1 MTSWRFDVVGPM
13 GLVNQ
18 IMWGVVIFKAI
29 SKKAQGATILLI
41 GYILFIISLVHDA
54 LMMNRIIQ
62 SNFFLTPILGYPG
75 FMASFLLIFIQR
87 LSILNNSLLH
97 STKDIAVKN
106 KKMEELFSEV
116 IETAEDLE
124 KISKTIEKSTTTLN
138 DEMHQQS
145 SSLEETSAVIEEVS
159 GNIES
164 VAKNAENQDKDIKE
178 SRSLLDN
185 YAISLGVITSAAKDN
200 VSKSTN
206 TQIGTA
212 TVTMKLDEI
221 KSGMINLKN
230 SSAEI
235 EQIALMINDIAEAT
249 NLLSLNAAIEA
260 ARAGENGLGFAVVA
274 SEIGKLSERSVSQ
287 ATTIQKIVKDIVDNI
302 DRETNLIIEST
313 DSIDSI
319 NSEVIELTEAS
330 NKILNLCFQQED
342 LTKQLQNL
350 ISTIS
355 NGGSE
360 VSIAT
365 HEQNTAINEVLTA
378 INMLNDITMKVNYSS
393 EILIETSNDL
403 SLRITLLNKIVGKE

>member
-106 KKMEELFSEV
+106 EKMEELFSEV
-116 IETAEDLE
+116 IETADDLE
-124 KISKTIEKSTTTLN
+124 KISKNVEKSTTTLN

-178 SRSLLDN
+178 SRSLLDD

-212 TVTMKLDEI
+212 TVTKKLDEI
-221 KSGMINLKN
+221 NCWK
-230 SSAEI
+230 
-235 EQIALMINDIAEAT
+235 
-249 NLLSLNAAIEA
+249 
-260 ARAGENGLGFAVVA
+260 R
-274 SEIGKLSERSVSQ
+274 
-287 ATTIQKIVKDIVDNI
+287 
-302 DRETNLIIEST
+302 II
-313 DSIDSI
+313 
-319 NSEVIELTEAS
+319 
-330 NKILNLCFQQED
+330 KILNFSKIFQ
-342 LTKQLQNL
+342 
-350 ISTIS
+350 
-355 NGGSE
+355 
-360 VSIAT
+360 
-365 HEQNTAINEVLTA
+365 
-378 INMLNDITMKVNYSS
+378 
-393 EILIETSNDL
+393 
-403 SLRITLLNKIVGKE
+403 LRYYL